1 MHAGT
6 VTDLIRYPVK
16 SMQGEFLSA
25 VRVHEYGVGGD
36 RVFAWE
42 KSDKPGNHLT
52 IPDSPF
58 LLDYDVKL
66 EEEGTLVFIK
76 DGQRFEQ
83 DDMNVQKDL
92 EDKAGMSI
100 SLVHTDPD
108 STGPSY
114 WDSPLLLTSKESLK
128 ELKKLCNREE
138 MDMLRFRPNLVM
150 DFGEA
155 KPFAE
160 ESWIGKDIKI
170 NDVILHVEKGCE
182 RCAYVNVD
190 SKTQE
195 VDTNVLKTVV
205 KENKQIFGVYASVKK
220 TGTINIDDP
229 IEVL

>member
-6 VTDLIRYPVK
+6 VKELIRYPVK

-25 VRVHEYGVGGD
+25 IRVHDYGVEGD
-36 RVFAWE
+36 RIFAWE
-42 KSDKPGNHLT
+42 KNNKPGSHLT
-52 IPDSPF
+52 ISDSPF
-58 LLDYDVKL
+58 LLEYDVKL

-76 DGQRFEQ
+76 EGERFEEG
-83 DDMNVQKDL
+83 NLKVHKDL

-100 SLVHTDPD
+100 SLVHTDPEGP
-108 STGPSY
+108 GPSY
-114 WDSPLLLTSKESLK
+114 WDSPLLLTYKESLK

-150 DFGEA
+150 DLGEA

-190 SKTQE
+190 AKTQE

-220 TGTINIDDP
+220 TGTINVDDR